1 MEKDLLW
8 MNKRR
13 YLKSVS
19 LWLKCNRPLRLGRPV
34 GAVTLSRWEW
44 WWNERWIWGARGGV
58 LNLISTNYPDQV
70 TMGVFPFQGKTHM
83 VEPGIEPGTSWLV
96 FRSFDIYIHTYIYIY
111 IYTYIYIYI
120 NKIYIYMC
128 VCVCVCARECV
139 YLNFNGLFSD
149 TSDNSEHTSPN
160 SIMISK

>member
-1 MEKDLLW
+1 
-8 MNKRR
+8 
-13 YLKSVS
+13 
-19 LWLKCNRPLRLGRPV
+19 
-34 GAVTLSRWEW
+34 
-44 WWNERWIWGARGGV
+44 
-58 LNLISTNYPDQV
+58 
-70 TMGVFPFQGKTHM
+70 MGVFPFQGKTHM